1 MKKLIKKK
9 SLQRH
14 FILKKLNNRK
24 YNSNFFK
31 FSPKRSEKS
40 LELSSYNGWNKS
52 LIIKILCN
60 SSKIINNFFIKKNF
74 PQILNKEKIFIF
86 VSGKSKFTSN
96 TKSFN
101 LKKLDAI
108 CIFSDN
114 FHYNFDCKKNTLLFI
129 VSSEKFKKR
138 KKKSIYFNFK
148 KSIKAIDIWG
158 GQCISRPYSGVD
170 LNVVMFDLK
179 RGFKFNDKGHSNE
192 QITWLVSGS
201 MNFYS
206 GNLKNKLTKQK
217 GIDIGSFHEHGGV
230 SNGAI
235 GFDAFFPKRLEKK
248 YQHKVKITK
257 F

>member
-9 SLQRH
+9 SLRRN
-14 FILKKLNNRK
+14 FIFKKLDNRK
-24 YNSNFFK
+24 GISNFFK

-40 LELSSYNGWNKS
+40 IELSTYNGWNKS
-52 LIIKILCN
+52 LIIKILFN
-60 SSKIINNFFIKKNF
+60 SSKNINNFFIKKNF
-74 PQILNKEKIFIF
+74 PQIFNKEKIFIF
-86 VSGKSKFTSN
+86 ISGKSKFTSN
-96 TKSFN
+96 SKNFN

-108 CIFSDN
+108 STFSDN
-114 FHYNFDCKKNTLLFI
+114 FNYNFECKKNTRLFI

-138 KKKSIYFNFK
+138 NQKSIFFNFK
-148 KSIKAIDIWG
+148 KNIKAIDIWG
-158 GQCISRPYSGVD
+158 GKCISRPYSGVD

-179 RGFKFNDKGHSNE
+179 RGFKFNDKGHKNE

-235 GFDAFFPKRLEKK
+235 GFDAFFPKRPEKK
-248 YQHKVKITK
+248 YKHEVRMTK